1 MSKPDD
7 KMRRTRPYRD
17 DESNRDDDRSKTRD
31 KRKSRERKRDVSYT
45 E

>member
-7 KMRRTRPYRD
+7 KMRRSKPYWD
-17 DESNRDDDRSKTRD
+17 DDSDRDDDRNKTRD
-31 KRKSRERKRDVSYT
+31 KRKSRERKRDASYT